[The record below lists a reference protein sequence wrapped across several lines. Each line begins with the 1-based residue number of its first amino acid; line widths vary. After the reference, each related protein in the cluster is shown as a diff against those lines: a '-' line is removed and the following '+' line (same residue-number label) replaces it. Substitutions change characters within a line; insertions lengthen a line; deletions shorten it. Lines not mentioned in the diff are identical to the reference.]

1 MSNEVARNE
10 VESKTR
16 KWKRKRGS
24 HSKNVGNEGEWTDE
38 DTLKLID
45 LWANH
50 ECLYN
55 TKTSAYLNKDK
66 ESHAFDK
73 IVQTFQDTEKPPT
86 KSQVQLKITRFRNC
100 YGGENS
106 KVEKSKT
113 SGCDLDPVYVP
124 TWTFFVTEPS
134 LFSLSNALSSV

>member
-66 ESHAFDK
+66 ESHAFDCSNISRHGEVTNK
-73 IVQTFQDTEKPPT
+73 KSGAVENPLISKLLWRGKQQSRKVQNKW
-86 KSQVQLKITRFRNC
+86 L
-100 YGGENS
+100 
-106 KVEKSKT
+106 
-113 SGCDLDPVYVP
+113 
-124 TWTFFVTEPS
+124 
-134 LFSLSNALSSV
+134 